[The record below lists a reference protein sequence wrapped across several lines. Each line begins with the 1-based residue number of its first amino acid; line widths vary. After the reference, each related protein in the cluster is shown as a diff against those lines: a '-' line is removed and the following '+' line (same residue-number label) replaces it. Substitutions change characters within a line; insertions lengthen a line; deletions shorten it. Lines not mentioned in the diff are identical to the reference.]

1 MTMHGMTMR
10 LVDTH
15 CHIHDD
21 VFSREGDDAA
31 AAIARAHATGVE
43 LMLTLGVNRADSECA
58 IALAERHGGVWA
70 AVGVHP
76 HDAKDATADDLDAL
90 EAMAAHPKVAM
101 IGEIGLDF
109 YRNLSPRGVQLD
121 VMRRQLETA
130 RRVGK
135 PVAVHTR
142 EAQDEM
148 LPLLEAWS
156 ASMGGRL
163 PDGRPLG
170 VMHYFSV
177 DAAQAARY
185 VELGFVISI
194 HTSVTHRKAALLQD
208 VARTLPLDHLVLE
221 TDSPYGAPQRYRGK
235 RNEPAY
241 VLEAAAKVAELR
253 DVTVEHVADV
263 TTRSALRLLGVG
275 VAIGSAAG
283 EAR

>member
-1 MTMHGMTMR
+1 MTMR
-10 LVDTH
+10 LVDAH

-21 VFSREGDDAA
+21 VFTRKGDDAD
-31 AAIARAHATGVE
+31 AAIARAQVAGVE
-43 LMLTLGVNRADSECA
+43 LMITLGVTRADSERA
-58 IALAERHGGVWA
+58 IALAERHDGVLA

-76 HDAKDATADDLDAL
+76 HDAKDVTPADLDAL
-90 EAMAAHPKVAM
+90 EAMAAHPRVAM

-109 YRNLSPRGVQLD
+109 YRNLSPRDVQLD

-142 EAQDEM
+142 DAQDEM

-156 ASMGGRL
+156 ASMDGRL

-170 VMHYFSV
+170 VMHYFSG

-194 HTSVTHRKAALLQD
+194 HTSVTHPKAAVLQD
-208 VARTLPLDHLVLE
+208 VARALPLEHIVLE

-241 VLEAAAKVAELR
+241 VLEAATKVAELR
-253 DVTVEHVADV
+253 RVTAEHVADV
-263 TTRSALRLLGVG
+263 TTQNAMRLLGVG
-275 VAIGSAAG
+275 VTAG